1 MEIERNLGTQP
12 LDAVMQESRLA
23 NHDLVAVCTGFLTHK
38 AVQRARKGR
47 RLTAHMKRRIAEAL
61 TKAIQERDP
70 GQDRE
75 WKAAELFNY

>member
-1 MEIERNLGTQP
+1 METERNLGTQP
-12 LDAVMQESRLA
+12 LNAVMQKSGLA
-23 NHDLVAVCTGFLTHK
+23 NHDLVSVCAGVLTHK

-70 GQDRE
+70 SQERE
-75 WKAAELFNY
+75 WKASELFNY

>member
-12 LDAVMQESRLA
+12 LDAVMQEAGLG
-23 NHDLVAVCTGFLTHK
+23 NHDLVAACAGFLTHK

-47 RLTAHMKRRIAEAL
+47 RLTAHMKRRVAEAV
-61 TKAIQERDP
+61 TKAMKARDP
-70 GQDRE
+70 AQERE